1 MANPQFSLGANT
13 LTFSKA
19 PVYPVRAPRQ
29 RIQAVDRTAA
39 GGLQVE
45 SLGAGINRRV
55 MGFRN
60 LSAADMAGAQAW
72 FDTIANGAANA
83 FTVIDEDSATY
94 TARWINGFNFEED
107 KAGYSGSIE
116 LEIVE

>member
-1 MANPQFSLGANT
+1 MASPQFSLGANSF
-13 LTFSKA
+13 TFSKA

-45 SLGAGINRRV
+45 SLGAGINRRI
-55 MGFRN
+55 MAFRN
-60 LSAADMAGAQAW
+60 LPAADYAGLIDW

-83 FTVIDEDSATY
+83 FTVIDEDSASY
-94 TARWINGFNFEED
+94 TARWVNTFNFEED

-116 LEIVE
+116 LEIEA

>member
-1 MANPQFSLGANT
+1 MANPQFILGANT

-39 GGLQVE
+39 GGLTVE
-45 SLGAGINRRV
+45 SLGAGINKRV

-60 LSAADMAGAQAW
+60 LSAADFSALVMW
-72 FDTIANGAANA
+72 FDSIANGAANP
-83 FTVIDEDSATY
+83 FTVMDEDGATY
-94 TARWINGFNFEED
+94 SARWVNGFNFEED

-116 LEIVE
+116 LELLE

>member
-1 MANPQFSLGANT
+1 M
-13 LTFSKA
+13 
-19 PVYPVRAPRQ
+19 
-29 RIQAVDRTAA
+29 DRTAA

-45 SLGAGINRRV
+45 SLGAGIRRRTLA
-55 MGFRN
+55 FIN
-60 LSAADMAGAQAW
+60 LSVADVQGLVLW

-83 FTVIDEDSATY
+83 FTLIDEDSQSLLV
-94 TARWINGFNFEED
+94 RWMNGFNFSED

>member
-1 MANPQFSLGANT
+1 MANPYFELGAST
-13 LTFSKA
+13 FTFSKA
-19 PVYPVRAPRQ
+19 PNYPVRAPRE

-55 MGFRN
+55 MAFSN
-60 LSAADMAGAQAW
+60 LPAADYSGLLNW
-72 FDTIANGAANA
+72 FENIANGAANV
-83 FTVIDEDSATY
+83 FTVVDEDSTSFD
-94 TARWINGFNFEED
+94 ARWVNAFNFEEN

-116 LEIVE
+116 LEITG

>member
-1 MANPQFSLGANT
+1 MANPQFTLGANSYS
-13 LTFSKA
+13 FSKA

-29 RIQAVDRTAA
+29 RVQAIDRTAA

-55 MGFRN
+55 MAFRN
-60 LSAADMAGAQAW
+60 LPAADYAGLISW

-83 FTVIDEDSATY
+83 FAVTDEDSNSY
-94 TARWINGFNFEED
+94 SARWVNGFNFEED
-107 KAGYSGSIE
+107 KAGYTGSIE
-116 LEIVE
+116 LEIIA